1 MSLIDRLFPLQ
12 ELEALGNK
20 WPGPVNKKRK
30 LEGEAGQIQ
39 PRKHNKQDSHD
50 HRRHTVSNISKP
62 SQPITKS
69 TPSSGTDPTIKR
81 SNSSSQPN
89 SFSTASR
96 SCLPNFIEPSLLKNY
111 LQHLHPKDRH
121 RYSVANTPEPDV
133 QLAPTQTERTPVES
147 DESTH
152 SPASM
157 MTDSSSPSSSEGC
170 ATPSAAVFE
179 QFRSGPFGHLFNG
192 MRLTEHERDFMEDLL
207 GPTELATEEPKSTH
221 APIKALV
228 ASQSLVH
235 EADVGS
241 REFSKARDSSKSVA
255 PVEQE
260 DKEEFEEAVTYR
272 GFSIGRH
279 NDDDDDEENDD
290 DDDDVHSSGMSP
302 INDADIEPLDLEPR
316 PSNESLMVSVHDF
329 FNLEEASVL

>member
-30 LEGEAGQIQ
+30 LECEAVSSQ

-50 HRRHTVSNISKP
+50 HRRHTVSSISKP

-69 TPSSGTDPTIKR
+69 TPSSGTDQTIKR

-111 LQHLHPKDRH
+111 LQHLHPRDRH
-121 RYSVANTPEPDV
+121 RYSVTNTPEPEA
-133 QLAPTQTERTPVES
+133 QPAPTQRGRTPAES
-147 DESTH
+147 DENSH

-157 MTDSSSPSSSEGC
+157 VTDSSSPSSSEGC
-170 ATPSAAVFE
+170 ATPSAAIFE

-207 GPTELATEEPKSTH
+207 GPTDLATEEPKQAH

-228 ASQSLVH
+228 AA
-235 EADVGS
+235 EVGS
-241 REFSKARDSSKSVA
+241 REFYQARDKSKSVA
-255 PVEQE
+255 PVEQ
-260 DKEEFEEAVTYR
+260 DYKEEVEEEVTYR

-279 NDDDDDEENDD
+279 NDDDEDD

-302 INDADIEPLDLEPR
+302 INDADVEPLDLEPR
-316 PSNESLMVSVHDF
+316 NSNENLISVNDF